1 MPGYDKELLV
11 LPFDHRASFQEKM
24 FGIHGVPTAEQTALV
39 ASYKTVIFEGFE
51 RAVATGLPKDEMGI
65 LVDEQFGQE
74 VIARTKKGGYTLCI
88 CAEKSGQDEFDFE
101 HGSRWKQAI
110 EETNPEIVKV
120 LVRYNT
126 GADHAM
132 NLRQAARL
140 ADLGRYLATTK
151 RKYMFELLVPPTPAQ
166 LTQCKGDKKVFD
178 VELRPALMIEA
189 IRELQKEGVDPD
201 IWKLEG
207 LDREEDF
214 RRVVEVARADG
225 RDRVGCIL
233 LGRGEDEAK
242 VRHWLTVGANVPGVI
257 GFAVGRTIWWE
268 PLKAMKAG
276 TITKDQAI
284 DKIAANYGSL
294 CKLWLDA
301 RR

>member
-1 MPGYDKELLV
+1 MPGYTKELLV

-24 FGIHGVPTAEQTALV
+24 FGIFGAPNAEQTALV
-39 ASYKTVIFEGFE
+39 SSYKTVIFEGFE

-74 VIARTKKGGYTLCI
+74 VIARTRKGGYTLCI

-101 HGSRWKQAI
+101 HGNRWKQAI
-110 EETNPEIVKV
+110 ETTNPSILKV

-126 GADHAM
+126 GGEKDM
-132 NLRQAARL
+132 NARQAARL
-140 ADLGRYLATTK
+140 ADLGRFLAETH
-151 RKYMFELLVPPTPAQ
+151 RKYMFELLVPATESQ
-166 LTQCKGDKKVFD
+166 LAQCKGDKKVYD

-189 IRELQKEGVDPD
+189 IVELQKAGVDPD

-214 RRVVEVARADG
+214 RRVVEVARANG
-225 RDRVGCIL
+225 RTEVGCIL

-268 PLKAMKAG
+268 PLKALRAG
-276 TITKDQAI
+276 TITRDQAI
-284 DKIAANYGSL
+284 DKIAATYGSL
-294 CKLWLDA
+294 CRLWIDA
-301 RR
+301 RK